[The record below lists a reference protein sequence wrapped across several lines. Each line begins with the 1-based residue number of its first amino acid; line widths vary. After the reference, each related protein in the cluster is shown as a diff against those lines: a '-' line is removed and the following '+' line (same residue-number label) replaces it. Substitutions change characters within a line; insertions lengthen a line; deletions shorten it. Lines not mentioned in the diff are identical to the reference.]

1 MNDTTGEQTVSQ
13 GPEKEIP
20 LPGLILRLSR
30 EQADL
35 YERHFGMSQSRMSL
49 LRELGWAG
57 EISQIELAHRLGME
71 PTLVTRFVKQME
83 ACNLVTRRT
92 DPHDNRFT
100 LVTLAP
106 AGQQI
111 AQRMKD
117 FTHALEAQLIEGLSV
132 EEIANIQQRLKQFSE
147 KYEQIMKNM
156 ENEADL

>member
-30 EQADL
+30 EQAAL
-35 YERHFGMSQSRMSL
+35 YERHFGMSQSRLSL

-106 AGQQI
+106 AGQQMV
-111 AQRMKD
+111 QRMKD
-117 FTHALEAQLIEGLSV
+117 FTHTLEAQLIEGLSV
-132 EEIANIQQRLKQFSE
+132 EEVANIKQRLTQFRE
-147 KYEQIMKNM
+147 KYEQFVKNM
-156 ENEADL
+156 EHEADL